1 METRLEHSKAW
12 PMEDAKLVGR
22 DWRRGACPFFRGVL
36 LGREC
41 GFDLDES
48 DGQQASALA
57 DTQRPA
63 AGDGNQSG
71 GQPLLP

>member
-1 METRLEHSKAW
+1 MRSWWGEIGEEALAS
-12 PMEDAKLVGR
+12 
-22 DWRRGACPFFRGVL
+22 FFRGVL

-57 DTQRPA
+57 GTQRSA